1 MYPHEYPG
9 VLWYDQEELD
19 AVAKVIKNKSPFRY
33 YGVKCEKEV
42 LQFEKEFGKYLG
54 KTNIKNE
61 FQQNEIYVTAV
72 NSGTGALEIALDAL
86 GVGSGDEVIVPG
98 FMWISSISAII
109 RASAIPVLVDSD
121 QTLGIDPND
130 LKEKISERTKVIM
143 VIPMLGGVSK
153 IGEIMEV
160 VRKVNNSRLQNNL
173 TKIFVLEDCAQS
185 LGAHAFG
192 IPGSSKIN
200 LPEGSYKLGT
210 FGDIGTFSLQI
221 NKDITSGEG
230 GMVVTRDGEL
240 HKKIDALHNAGYIK
254 KEKNNI
260 NWYGDI
266 PYGWGHG
273 RRMSELQGAVA
284 RVQLNKLDN
293 ILDNIRK
300 NYIYFEKIINDF
312 GLKIRKKAYKY
323 DSGDTG
329 YYLCF
334 HLPDHIDD
342 EIAISLGRK
351 IAKDLK
357 LKGFN
362 VWFLH
367 DFEVHIYYNI
377 EPLVKK
383 YPLNDGSPWGDP
395 RNAFHI
401 QYDYDRG
408 ALPNLDNLLIRTIG
422 INMPSKMSD
431 DIRVKMKSDLLNT
444 LNYFFKSNSY

>member
-9 VLWYDQEELD
+9 ALWYDQEEVD
-19 AVAKVIKNKSPFRY
+19 AVSKVISNKSPFRY
-33 YGVKCEKEV
+33 YGVKCDKEV
-42 LQFEKEFGKYLG
+42 FNFEKELGEYLSTSSLSNNNQHN
-54 KTNIKNE
+54 KV
-61 FQQNEIYVTAV
+61 YVTAV
-72 NSGTGALEIALDAL
+72 NSGTGALEIALDVL

-109 RASAIPVLVDSD
+109 RSRAIPVLVDSD
-121 QTLGIDPND
+121 QTLGVDPED
-130 LKEKISERTKVIM
+130 LKVKISERTKVIM
-143 VIPMLGGVSK
+143 VVPMLGGSSK

-160 VRKVNNSRLQNNL
+160 VRNVNNSRKKDNL
-173 TKIFVLEDCAQS
+173 SKIFVLEDCAQS

-192 IPGSSKIN
+192 IPGSSQAS
-200 LPEGSYKLGT
+200 LPEGCYKLGT
-210 FGDIGTFSLQI
+210 FGDIGTFSLQL
-221 NKDITSGEG
+221 NKDITAGEG
-230 GMVVTRDGEL
+230 GMVVTRDKEL
-240 HKKIDALHNAGYIK
+240 NDRVDALHNAGYIK

-284 RVQLNKLDN
+284 RVQLKKLDS

-300 NYIYFEKIINDF
+300 NHSFFEEFFKKQGIK
-312 GLKIRKKAYKY
+312 LRKRAYQNNP
-323 DSGDTG
+323 GDTG

-334 HLPDHIDD
+334 HLPENLDD
-342 EIAISLGRK
+342 NTAISKGRE

-357 LKGFN
+357 DKGFN

-383 YPLNDGSPWGDP
+383 FPMNDGSPWEDP
-395 RNAFHI
+395 KNSFHT
-401 QYDYDRG
+401 QYKYDRG
-408 ALPNLDNLLIRTIG
+408 ALPNLDHLLIRTIG
-422 INMPSKMSD
+422 LNMPSKMSD
-431 DIRVKMKSDLLNT
+431 NIRDNMMNDLLVT
-444 LNYFFKSNSY
+444 LKNLY

>member
-9 VLWYDQEELD
+9 ALWYDQEEVD
-19 AVAKVIKNKSPFRY
+19 AVSKVISNKSPFRY
-33 YGVKCEKEV
+33 YGVKCDKEV
-42 LQFEKEFGKYLG
+42 FNFEKELGEYLS
-54 KTNIKNE
+54 TSSLSNKN
-61 FQQNEIYVTAV
+61 QHNKVYVTAV
-72 NSGTGALEIALDAL
+72 NSGTGALEIALDVL

-109 RASAIPVLVDSD
+109 RSRAIPVLVDSD
-121 QTLGIDPND
+121 QTLGVDPED
-130 LKEKISERTKVIM
+130 LKVKISERTKVIM
-143 VIPMLGGVSK
+143 VVPMLGGSSK

-160 VRKVNNSRLQNNL
+160 VRNVNNSRKNDNL
-173 TKIFVLEDCAQS
+173 SKIFVLEDCAQS

-192 IPGSSKIN
+192 IPGSSQTS
-200 LPEGSYKLGT
+200 LPEGYYKLGT
-210 FGDIGTFSLQI
+210 FGDIGTFSLQL
-221 NKDITSGEG
+221 NKDITAGEG
-230 GMVVTRDGEL
+230 GMVVTRDKEL
-240 HKKIDALHNAGYIK
+240 NDRVDALHNAGYIK

-284 RVQLNKLDN
+284 RVQLKKLDS

-300 NYIYFEKIINDF
+300 NHSFFEEFFKKQGIK
-312 GLKIRKKAYKY
+312 LRKRAYQNNP
-323 DSGDTG
+323 GDTG

-334 HLPDHIDD
+334 HLPENLDD
-342 EIAISLGRK
+342 NTAISKGRE

-357 LKGFN
+357 DKGFN

-383 YPLNDGSPWGDP
+383 FPMNDGSPWEDP
-395 RNAFHI
+395 KNSFHA
-401 QYDYDRG
+401 QYKYDRG
-408 ALPNLDNLLIRTIG
+408 ALPNLDHLLIRTIG
-422 INMPSKMSD
+422 LNMPSKMSD
-431 DIRVKMKSDLLNT
+431 NTRDNMMNDLLVT
-444 LNYFFKSNSY
+444 LNNLY

>member
-9 VLWYDQEELD
+9 ALWYDQEEVD
-19 AVAKVIKNKSPFRY
+19 AVSKVISNKSPFRY
-33 YGVKCEKEV
+33 YGVKCDKEV
-42 LQFEKEFGKYLG
+42 FNFEKELGEYLS
-54 KTNIKNE
+54 TSSLSIKN
-61 FQQNEIYVTAV
+61 QHNKVYVTAV
-72 NSGTGALEIALDAL
+72 NSGTGALEIALDVL

-109 RASAIPVLVDSD
+109 RSRAIPVLVDSD
-121 QTLGIDPND
+121 QTLGVDPED
-130 LKEKISERTKVIM
+130 LKVKISERTKVIM
-143 VIPMLGGVSK
+143 VVPMLGGSSK

-160 VRKVNNSRLQNNL
+160 VRNVNNSRKNDNL
-173 TKIFVLEDCAQS
+173 SKIFVLEDCAQS

-192 IPGSSKIN
+192 IPGSSQTS
-200 LPEGSYKLGT
+200 LPEGYYKLGT
-210 FGDIGTFSLQI
+210 FGDIGTFSLQL
-221 NKDITSGEG
+221 NKDITAGEG
-230 GMVVTRDGEL
+230 GMVVTRDKEL
-240 HKKIDALHNAGYIK
+240 NDRVDALHNAGYIK

-284 RVQLNKLDN
+284 RVQLKKLDS

-300 NYIYFEKIINDF
+300 NHSFFEELFKKQGIK
-312 GLKIRKKAYKY
+312 LRKRAYQNN
-323 DSGDTG
+323 SGDTG

-334 HLPDHIDD
+334 HLPENLDD
-342 EIAISLGRK
+342 NTAISKGRE

-357 LKGFN
+357 DKGFN

-383 YPLNDGSPWGDP
+383 FPMNDGSPWEDP
-395 RNAFHI
+395 KNNFHT
-401 QYDYDRG
+401 QYNYDRG
-408 ALPNLDNLLIRTIG
+408 ALPILDHLLIRTIG
-422 INMPSKMSD
+422 LNMPSKMSD
-431 DIRVKMKSDLLNT
+431 NTRDNMMNDLLIT
-444 LNYFFKSNSY
+444 LKNLY

>member
-9 VLWYDQEELD
+9 ALWYDQEEVD
-19 AVAKVIKNKSPFRY
+19 AVSKVISNKSPFRY
-33 YGVKCEKEV
+33 YGVKCDKEV
-42 LQFEKEFGKYLG
+42 FNFEKELGEYLS
-54 KTNIKNE
+54 TSSLSNKN
-61 FQQNEIYVTAV
+61 QHNKVYVTAV
-72 NSGTGALEIALDAL
+72 NSGTGALEIALDVL

-109 RASAIPVLVDSD
+109 RSRAIPVLVDSD
-121 QTLGIDPND
+121 QTLGVDPED
-130 LKEKISERTKVIM
+130 LKVKISERTKVIM
-143 VIPMLGGVSK
+143 VVPMLGGSSK

-160 VRKVNNSRLQNNL
+160 VRIVNNSRKKDNL
-173 TKIFVLEDCAQS
+173 SKIFVLEDCAQS

-192 IPGSSKIN
+192 IPGSSQAS
-200 LPEGSYKLGT
+200 LPEGCYKLGT
-210 FGDIGTFSLQI
+210 FGDIGTFSLQL
-221 NKDITSGEG
+221 NKDITAGEG
-230 GMVVTRDGEL
+230 GMVVTRDKEL
-240 HKKIDALHNAGYIK
+240 NDRVDALHNAGYIK

-284 RVQLNKLDN
+284 RVQLKKLDS

-300 NYIYFEKIINDF
+300 NHSFFEEFFKKQGIK
-312 GLKIRKKAYKY
+312 LRKRAYQNNP
-323 DSGDTG
+323 GDTG

-334 HLPDHIDD
+334 HLPENLDD
-342 EIAISLGRK
+342 NTAISKGRE

-357 LKGFN
+357 DKGFN

-383 YPLNDGSPWGDP
+383 FPMNDGSPWEDP
-395 RNAFHI
+395 KNSFHT
-401 QYDYDRG
+401 QYKYDRG
-408 ALPNLDNLLIRTIG
+408 VLPNLDHLLIRTIG
-422 INMPSKMSD
+422 LNMPSKMSD
-431 DIRVKMKSDLLNT
+431 YIRDNMMNDLLVT
-444 LNYFFKSNSY
+444 LKNLY

>member
-9 VLWYDQEELD
+9 ALWYDQEEVD
-19 AVAKVIKNKSPFRY
+19 AVSKVISNKSPFRY
-33 YGVKCEKEV
+33 YGVKCDKEV
-42 LQFEKEFGKYLG
+42 LNFEKELGEYLSTSSLSNNNQHN
-54 KTNIKNE
+54 KV
-61 FQQNEIYVTAV
+61 YVTAV
-72 NSGTGALEIALDAL
+72 NSGTGALEIALDVL

-109 RASAIPVLVDSD
+109 RSRAIPVLVDSD
-121 QTLGIDPND
+121 QTLGVDPED
-130 LKEKISERTKVIM
+130 LKVKISERTKVIM
-143 VIPMLGGVSK
+143 VVPMLGGSSK

-160 VRKVNNSRLQNNL
+160 VRNVNNSRKNDNL
-173 TKIFVLEDCAQS
+173 SKIFVLEDCAQS

-192 IPGSSKIN
+192 IPGSSQAS
-200 LPEGSYKLGT
+200 LPEGCYKLGT

-221 NKDITSGEG
+221 NKDITAGEG
-230 GMVVTRDGEL
+230 GMVVTRDKEL
-240 HKKIDALHNAGYIK
+240 NDRVDALHNAGYIK

-284 RVQLNKLDN
+284 RVQLKKLDT
-293 ILDNIRK
+293 ILDTIRK
-300 NYIYFEKIINDF
+300 NHSFFEEFFKKQGIK
-312 GLKIRKKAYKY
+312 LRKRAYQNNP
-323 DSGDTG
+323 GDTG

-334 HLPDHIDD
+334 HLPENLDD
-342 EIAISLGRK
+342 NTAISKGRE

-357 LKGFN
+357 DKGFN

-383 YPLNDGSPWGDP
+383 FPMNDGSPWEDP
-395 RNAFHI
+395 KNSFHT
-401 QYDYDRG
+401 QYNYDRG
-408 ALPNLDNLLIRTIG
+408 ALPNLDHLLIRTIG
-422 INMPSKMSD
+422 LNMPSKMSD
-431 DIRVKMKSDLLNT
+431 NTRDNMMNDLLVT
-444 LNYFFKSNSY
+444 LKNLY

>member
-9 VLWYDQEELD
+9 ALWYDQEEVD
-19 AVAKVIKNKSPFRY
+19 AVSKVISNKSPFRY
-33 YGVKCEKEV
+33 YGVKCDKEV
-42 LQFEKEFGKYLG
+42 LNFEKELGEYLS
-54 KTNIKNE
+54 TSSLSNKN
-61 FQQNEIYVTAV
+61 QHNKVYVTAV
-72 NSGTGALEIALDAL
+72 NSGTGALEIALDVL

-109 RASAIPVLVDSD
+109 RSRAIPVLVDSD
-121 QTLGIDPND
+121 QTLGVDPED
-130 LKEKISERTKVIM
+130 LKVKISERTKVIM
-143 VIPMLGGVSK
+143 VVPMLGGSSK

-160 VRKVNNSRLQNNL
+160 VRNVNNSRKNDNL
-173 TKIFVLEDCAQS
+173 SKIFVLEDCAQS

-192 IPGSSKIN
+192 IPGSSQAS
-200 LPEGSYKLGT
+200 LPEGCYKLGT
-210 FGDIGTFSLQI
+210 FGDIGTFSLQL
-221 NKDITSGEG
+221 NKDITAGEG
-230 GMVVTRDGEL
+230 GMVVTRDKEL
-240 HKKIDALHNAGYIK
+240 NDRVDALHNAGYIK

-284 RVQLNKLDN
+284 RVQLKKLDS

-300 NYIYFEKIINDF
+300 NHSFFEEFFKKQGIK
-312 GLKIRKKAYKY
+312 LRKRAYQNNP
-323 DSGDTG
+323 GDTG

-334 HLPDHIDD
+334 HLPENLDD
-342 EIAISLGRK
+342 NTAISKGRK

-357 LKGFN
+357 DKGFN

-383 YPLNDGSPWGDP
+383 FPMNDGSPWEDP
-395 RNAFHI
+395 KNSFHT
-401 QYDYDRG
+401 QYKYDRG
-408 ALPNLDNLLIRTIG
+408 VLPNLDHLLIRTIG
-422 INMPSKMSD
+422 LNMPSKMSD
-431 DIRVKMKSDLLNT
+431 YIRDNMMNDLLVT
-444 LNYFFKSNSY
+444 LKNLY

>member
-9 VLWYDQEELD
+9 ALWYDQEEVD
-19 AVAKVIKNKSPFRY
+19 AVSKVISNKSPFRY
-33 YGVKCEKEV
+33 YGVKCDKEV
-42 LQFEKEFGKYLG
+42 FNFEKELGEYLSTSSLSNNNQHN
-54 KTNIKNE
+54 KV
-61 FQQNEIYVTAV
+61 YVTAV
-72 NSGTGALEIALDAL
+72 NSGTGALEIALDVL

-109 RASAIPVLVDSD
+109 RARAIPVLVDSD
-121 QTLGIDPND
+121 QTLGVDPED
-130 LKEKISERTKVIM
+130 LKVKISERTKVIM
-143 VIPMLGGVSK
+143 VVPMLGGSSK

-160 VRKVNNSRLQNNL
+160 VRNVNNSRKNDNL
-173 TKIFVLEDCAQS
+173 SKIFVLEDCAQS

-192 IPGSSKIN
+192 IPGSSQTS
-200 LPEGSYKLGT
+200 LPEGYYKLGT
-210 FGDIGTFSLQI
+210 FGDIGTFSLQL
-221 NKDITSGEG
+221 NKDITAGEG
-230 GMVVTRDGEL
+230 GMVVTRDKEL
-240 HKKIDALHNAGYIK
+240 NDRVDALHNAGYIK

-284 RVQLNKLDN
+284 RVQLKKLDS

-300 NYIYFEKIINDF
+300 NHSFFEEFFKKQGIK
-312 GLKIRKKAYKY
+312 LRKRAYQNNP
-323 DSGDTG
+323 GDTG

-334 HLPDHIDD
+334 HLPENLDD
-342 EIAISLGRK
+342 NTAISKGRE

-357 LKGFN
+357 DKGFN

-383 YPLNDGSPWGDP
+383 FPMNDGSPWENP
-395 RNAFHI
+395 KNSFHT
-401 QYDYDRG
+401 QYKYDRG
-408 ALPNLDNLLIRTIG
+408 ALPNLDRLLIRTIG
-422 INMPSKMSD
+422 LNMPSKMSD
-431 DIRVKMKSDLLNT
+431 NTRDNMMNDLLVT
-444 LNYFFKSNSY
+444 LKNLY